1 MIKRSFFALSQPR
14 LTYDLLD
21 PDLKEPEIIPVPASL
36 TLLLAETI
44 DSTKQ
49 ALFKQGDAVKKGEK
63 LKLYEDS
70 TAYVVSPAAGTI
82 KGFDSYSDDFG
93 NIATY
98 ILIKPDP
105 AKTAQEDCVV
115 LDPVEDLEFADAFLR
130 KLPGAPPF
138 KALAH
143 ENSTIDTIV
152 IIGADQDILSTTSQ
166 YVCTA
171 CTAELLEGAKILKR
185 LSKVSKFFIT
195 IPEDLDPQV
204 SFGSIQT
211 LKTSTVYPAA
221 LPHMV
226 LKDHLNRVLAPG
238 KTPEDLGITFVRA
251 EALVS
256 IARVFAA
263 KEAVFDKIITL
274 IDKTGERHRLKAT
287 IGTPLSKIF
296 NRLNVHINEQDRI
309 IIGGPMR
316 GIATF
321 TPHHPVLPDMD
332 TVIIQ
337 DRDIIPELSDTPCVN
352 CGDCI
357 RICPAKVPVN
367 LLVRYLEAD
376 QYEEAAD
383 KFDLESCIE
392 CGLCAYVCKARIPL
406 YQYIRLGKHELLTLR
421 ADTADA

>member
-49 ALFKQGDAVKKGEK
+49 SLFKKGDAVKKGEK
-63 LKLYEDS
+63 LKLYEGD
-70 TAYVVSPAAGTI
+70 TAYVISPVAGTI

-93 NIATY
+93 NLSTY

-105 AKTAQEDCVV
+105 AKTSQEDKIA
-115 LDPVEDLEFADAFLR
+115 LDPVEDLKFADAFLR
-130 KLPGAPPF
+130 DLPGAPPF

-143 ENSTIDTIV
+143 ENAAIDTIV
-152 IIGADQDILSTTSQ
+152 ITGADTDILSTTSQ
-166 YVCTA
+166 YICTA
-171 CTAELLEGAKILKR
+171 YTAELLEGAKILKR
-185 LSKVSKFFIT
+185 MSKVSKFFIT
-195 IPEDLDPQV
+195 IPEDLDPQLN
-204 SFGSIQT
+204 FGSIQT
-211 LKTSTVYPAA
+211 LKTSINYPATIPA
-221 LPHMV
+221 MV
-226 LKDHLNRVLAPG
+226 LKDHLNKVLAPG
-238 KTPEDLGITFVRA
+238 NTPEDLGITFVRA

-256 IARVFAA
+256 IAKVFATKA
-263 KEAVFDKIITL
+263 QVFEKVVTL
-274 IDKTGERHRLKAT
+274 IDKTKERHVLKAT

-296 NRLNVHINEQDRI
+296 ARFNVHINEKDRI
-309 IIGGPMR
+309 IIGGPMK
-316 GIATF
+316 GVATF
-321 TPHHPVLPDMD
+321 TPHHPILPDID
-332 TVIIQ
+332 TVIVQ

-357 RICPAKVPVN
+357 RICPANVPVN

-383 KFDLESCIE
+383 QFDLESCIE
-392 CGLCAYVCKARIPL
+392 CGLCAYVCKARIPI